1 MLGVEISNFFG
12 SYNRPQQSLVMAFIV
27 FVIASGIATL
37 YVWSNV
43 QSAKENSRSE
53 K

>member
-27 FVIASGIATL
+27 FLAASGIAVL
-37 YVWSNV
+37 YIWSNV
-43 QSAKENSRSE
+43 KSAKENGRI
-53 K
+53 